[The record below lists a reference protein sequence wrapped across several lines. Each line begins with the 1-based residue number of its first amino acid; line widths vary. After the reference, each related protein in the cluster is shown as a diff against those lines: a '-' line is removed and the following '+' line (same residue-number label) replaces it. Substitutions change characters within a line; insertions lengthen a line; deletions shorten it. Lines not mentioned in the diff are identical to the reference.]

1 MDPVRAFIG
10 WLQEQGVRPGSDA
23 ARLRRTCSPVA
34 GVYTSSL
41 AEVEGATFFLAR
53 VNDAK
58 HLVCWG
64 DLRAADS
71 FQGRVDADLKISPC
85 TPENVAPLHALFAF
99 TAPRPVAGE
108 RTTFGTGDRLGIAT
122 PGHVRAVRDFDAV
135 PVLAQQSTRELN
147 LTGRT
152 FSDVVAAASW
162 GVFQEH
168 FTRGYGADADHVKT
182 EGEIES
188 ALRQGAT
195 MITLDCSDH
204 IHRQSLGAVEAA
216 YLDRDHLIRNAAGRE
231 YNIRFTADQL
241 VSAAGTYGEA
251 IRFTRR
257 VFERYIAAAGCDFEL
272 SIDETDTPTD
282 PVAHFYVAQE
292 LRKAGVTVT
301 SIAPRFS
308 GEFQKGIDFSGDVKR
323 FGREFELH
331 AAVADHFGHKLSI
344 HSGSD
349 KFAVFPV
356 IGRHTGGRLH
366 HKTAGTSWLEALRV
380 VASADP
386 TFFRT
391 LHAFAR
397 ETFSE
402 AARYYHVSV
411 RPERLASPG
420 AMPDADLPGLL
431 DDPEHRQLLHIA
443 YGTILT
449 AVAGGQ
455 PRFKPA
461 LYGLLEKNDDFH
473 YTYLARHIGR
483 HLSALGIPTC
493 RETE

>member
-1 MDPVRAFIG
+1 MENVHAFIG
-10 WLQEQGVRPGSDA
+10 WLEENGARPGRGCERFRAEAGSI
-23 ARLRRTCSPVA
+23 P
-34 GVYTSSL
+34 GVYASSL
-41 AEVEGATFFLAR
+41 VDMGEATFFLAR
-53 VNDAK
+53 LDGAK

-64 DLRAADS
+64 NLRAAGA
-71 FQGRVDADLKISPC
+71 FVGKVEGNLKAIPC
-85 TPENVAPLHALFAF
+85 TPANVAPLHATFAY
-99 TAPRPVAGE
+99 TAPRPVAGH

-241 VSAAGTYGEA
+241 ASAAGTYGEA
-251 IRFTRR
+251 IQFTRR
-257 VFERYIAAAGCDFEL
+257 VFERYIASSGCDFEL
-272 SIDETDTPTD
+272 SIDETQTPTD
-282 PVAHFYVAQE
+282 PTAHFFVANE

-323 FGREFELH
+323 FEREFELH
-331 AAVADHFGHKLSI
+331 AAVADHFEHKLSI

-380 VASADP
+380 VATFDP
-386 TFFRT
+386 GLFRM

-397 ETFSE
+397 ETFFE
-402 AARYYHVSV
+402 AARYYHVGV
-411 RPERLASPG
+411 RPERLESIAS
-420 AMPDADLPGLL
+420 MPDGGLPGLL
-431 DDPEHRQLLHIA
+431 DDPGHRQLLHIA

-449 AVAGGQ
+449 AVDGGRH
-455 PRFKPA
+455 RFKLA
-461 LYGLLEKNDDFH
+461 LYGLLEKKEDLH
-473 YTYLARHIGR
+473 YRYLARHIGR
-483 HLSALGIPTC
+483 HLSALGVPIC